1 MTMQTWSDVRSQA
14 LGMATSLTVFTPEAM
29 TRQESRVPGLLVLLH
44 GLTGNHAVW
53 PMRTDLQSLADRH
66 NLVIALP
73 DGARSFWLDQAVG
86 LEWGRW
92 VGSELPSL
100 LRSVLRVS
108 AARSETFIG
117 GLSMGGY
124 GAVRAAFDYPRTF
137 GGVISLS
144 GTLDVAERAFRSRHL
159 DLYEIGFGD
168 LERPRRS
175 DDLVTR
181 MASAAPGA
189 PTPGAPTPD
198 PAAPGAAPSATPPN
212 TPTPNT
218 PTPNTPTPSVA
229 VPLDVRFFAVCG
241 TEDRLLKQN
250 RRFRDIAEEIGLDL
264 TYREGPGGHDYVF
277 WNEWLPVGLDHLRGT
292 PS

>member
-1 MTMQTWSDVRSQA
+1 
-14 LGMATSLTVFTPEAM
+14 MATSLTVFTPEAM

-181 MASAAPGA
+181 MASAAP
-189 PTPGAPTPD
+189 
-198 PAAPGAAPSATPPN
+198 AAP
-212 TPTPNT
+212 
-218 PTPNTPTPSVA
+218 
-229 VPLDVRFFAVCG
+229 
-241 TEDRLLKQN
+241 
-250 RRFRDIAEEIGLDL
+250 RRGSGKNAGQ
-264 TYREGPGGHDYVF
+264 
-277 WNEWLPVGLDHLRGT
+277 
-292 PS
+292 

>member
-181 MASAAPGA
+181 MAAGPPHSLPTPGGTTPDA
-189 PTPGAPTPD
+189 PTPGVTTHS
-198 PAAPGAAPSATPPN
+198 PAAPVIAL
-212 TPTPNT
+212 
-218 PTPNTPTPSVA
+218 
-229 VPLDVRFFAVCG
+229 PLDVRFFAVCG

-250 RRFRDIAEEIGLDL
+250 RRFRDSAEGIGLDL
-264 TYREGPGGHDYVF
+264 TYREGPGGHDYAF

-292 PS
+292 PN

>member
-92 VGSELPSL
+92 VGSELPAL

-124 GAVRAAFDYPRTF
+124 GAVRAAFDYPLTF

-181 MASAAPGA
+181 MAAAAPGA
-189 PTPGAPTPD
+189 PTPGAPTLS

-218 PTPNTPTPSVA
+218 PTPSVA
-229 VPLDVRFFAVCG
+229 LPLDVRFFAVCG

>member
-175 DDLVTR
+175 ADLVTR
-181 MASAAPGA
+181 MASAAP
-189 PTPGAPTPD
+189 
-198 PAAPGAAPSATPPN
+198 AAR
-212 TPTPNT
+212 
-218 PTPNTPTPSVA
+218 TPNTPTPSVA
-229 VPLDVRFFAVCG
+229 TPSPTDHSVALPLNVRFFAVCG

-264 TYREGPGGHDYVF
+264 TYREGPGGHDYAF

>member
-100 LRSVLRVS
+100 LRSVLRIS
-108 AARSETFIG
+108 DARSETFIG

-181 MASAAPGA
+181 MTAAAPAA
-189 PTPGAPTPD
+189 PTPGAPTLS

-218 PTPNTPTPSVA
+218 PTPSVA
-229 VPLDVRFFAVCG
+229 LPLDVRFFAVCG

>member
-124 GAVRAAFDYPRTF
+124 GAVRAAFDYPRTL

-181 MASAAPGA
+181 MAAAAPGA

-198 PAAPGAAPSATPPN
+198 PAAPGAAPSATP
-212 TPTPNT
+212 PNT

>member
-100 LRSVLRVS
+100 LRSVLRIS
-108 AARSETFIG
+108 DARSETFIG

-124 GAVRAAFDYPRTF
+124 GAVRAAFDYPETF

-181 MASAAPGA
+181 MTAAAPAA
-189 PTPGAPTPD
+189 PTPGAPTLS

-212 TPTPNT
+212 TPTP
-218 PTPNTPTPSVA
+218 SVA
-229 VPLDVRFFAVCG
+229 LPLDVRFFAVCG

>member
-92 VGSELPSL
+92 VGSELPAL

-181 MASAAPGA
+181 MAAAA
-189 PTPGAPTPD
+189 
-198 PAAPGAAPSATPPN
+198 PN

-218 PTPNTPTPSVA
+218 PTPNTPTPNTPTPNTPTLSPATHSVA
-229 VPLDVRFFAVCG
+229 VPLDVRCFAVCG

>member
-181 MASAAPGA
+181 MAAAAPGA

-212 TPTPNT
+212 TPTPNPAT
-218 PTPNTPTPSVA
+218 HSVA

>member
-100 LRSVLRVS
+100 LRSVLRIS
-108 AARSETFIG
+108 DARSETFIG

-181 MASAAPGA
+181 MAAAAPGA
-189 PTPGAPTPD
+189 PTPGAPIPD
-198 PAAPGAAPSATPPN
+198 PAAPGAAPSATP
-212 TPTPNT
+212 PNT

>member
-1 MTMQTWSDVRSQA
+1 
-14 LGMATSLTVFTPEAM
+14 
-29 TRQESRVPGLLVLLH
+29 
-44 GLTGNHAVW
+44 
-53 PMRTDLQSLADRH
+53 
-66 NLVIALP
+66 
-73 DGARSFWLDQAVG
+73 
-86 LEWGRW
+86 
-92 VGSELPSL
+92 
-100 LRSVLRVS
+100 
-108 AARSETFIG
+108 
-117 GLSMGGY
+117 MGGY
-124 GAVRAAFDYPRTF
+124 GAVRAAFDYPNAF

-181 MASAAPGA
+181 MAAAAPGA
-189 PTPGAPTPD
+189 PTLS
-198 PAAPGAAPSATPPN
+198 PAAPGAAPSATP
-212 TPTPNT
+212 PNT

>member
-181 MASAAPGA
+181 MAAAAPGA

-198 PAAPGAAPSATPPN
+198 PAAPGAAPSATP
-212 TPTPNT
+212 PNT

>member
-181 MASAAPGA
+181 MAAAAPGA

-198 PAAPGAAPSATPPN
+198 PAAPGAAPSATP
-212 TPTPNT
+212 
-218 PTPNTPTPSVA
+218 PNTPTPSVA

-264 TYREGPGGHDYVF
+264 TYREGPGGHDYAF

>member
-100 LRSVLRVS
+100 LRSVLRIS
-108 AARSETFIG
+108 DARSETFIG

-181 MASAAPGA
+181 MAAAAPGA

>member
-175 DDLVTR
+175 DDLVAR
-181 MASAAPGA
+181 MAAAA
-189 PTPGAPTPD
+189 PGAPTPD

>member
-181 MASAAPGA
+181 MAAAAPGA
-189 PTPGAPTPD
+189 PTPGAPIPD
-198 PAAPGAAPSATPPN
+198 PAAPGAAPSATP
-212 TPTPNT
+212 PNT

>member
-181 MASAAPGA
+181 MAAAAPGA
-189 PTPGAPTPD
+189 
-198 PAAPGAAPSATPPN
+198 
-212 TPTPNT
+212 

>member
-1 MTMQTWSDVRSQA
+1 MQTWSDVRSKA

-92 VGSELPSL
+92 VGSELPEL
-100 LRSVLRVS
+100 LRSTLQIS
-108 AARSETFIG
+108 TARSETFIG

-124 GAVRAAFDYPRTF
+124 GAVRAAFDYPNAF

-168 LERPRRS
+168 LKRPRPI
-175 DDLVTR
+175 DDLVLR
-181 MASAAPGA
+181 MSAAPAPSPAAPSPPTPSA
-189 PTPGAPTPD
+189 PTPSAPN
-198 PAAPGAAPSATPPN
+198 S
-212 TPTPNT
+212 
-218 PTPNTPTPSVA
+218 SVPL
-229 VPLDVRFFAVCG
+229 PLDVQFFAACG

-250 RRFRDIAEEIGLDL
+250 RRFRDSAEEIGLDL

-277 WNEWLPVGLDHLRGT
+277 WNEWLPIGLDHLRGT

>member
-181 MASAAPGA
+181 MTAAAPGA
-189 PTPGAPTPD
+189 
-198 PAAPGAAPSATPPN
+198 
-212 TPTPNT
+212 
-218 PTPNTPTPSVA
+218 PTPNTPTPSPTDHSVA
-229 VPLDVRFFAVCG
+229 LPLDVRFFAVCG

>member
-181 MASAAPGA
+181 MAAAAPGA
-189 PTPGAPTPD
+189 PTPGAPTLS
-198 PAAPGAAPSATPPN
+198 PAAPGAAPSATP
-212 TPTPNT
+212 PNT

>member
-1 MTMQTWSDVRSQA
+1 MQTWSDVRSQA

-181 MASAAPGA
+181 MAAAAPGA

-198 PAAPGAAPSATPPN
+198 PAAPGAAPSATP
-212 TPTPNT
+212 
-218 PTPNTPTPSVA
+218 PNTPTPSVA

>member
-181 MASAAPGA
+181 MAAAAPGA
-189 PTPGAPTPD
+189 PTPGAPIPD

-212 TPTPNT
+212 TPTPNP

-264 TYREGPGGHDYVF
+264 TYREGPGGHDYAF

>member
-181 MASAAPGA
+181 MAAAAPGA

-198 PAAPGAAPSATPPN
+198 PAAPGAAPSATP
-212 TPTPNT
+212 PNT

-264 TYREGPGGHDYVF
+264 TYREGPGGHDYAF

>member
-181 MASAAPGA
+181 MAAAAPGA

-264 TYREGPGGHDYVF
+264 TYREGPGGHDYMF

>member
-92 VGSELPSL
+92 VGSELPAL

-181 MASAAPGA
+181 MTAAAPGA
-189 PTPGAPTPD
+189 PTPGAPTLS

-218 PTPNTPTPSVA
+218 PTPSVA
-229 VPLDVRFFAVCG
+229 LPLDVRFFAVCG

>member
-29 TRQESRVPGLLVLLH
+29 TRQDSPVPGLLILLH

-53 PMRTDLQSLADRH
+53 SMRTDLQSLADLH
-66 NLVIALP
+66 NLVVALP

-181 MASAAPGA
+181 MAAAAPAA
-189 PTPGAPTPD
+189 PTPNTPTPD
-198 PAAPGAAPSATPPN
+198 PAAPGAAPSATP
-212 TPTPNT
+212 PNT

>member
-181 MASAAPGA
+181 MAAAAPGA

-198 PAAPGAAPSATPPN
+198 PAAPGAAPSATP
-212 TPTPNT
+212 
-218 PTPNTPTPSVA
+218 PNTPTPSVA

>member
-1 MTMQTWSDVRSQA
+1 
-14 LGMATSLTVFTPEAM
+14 
-29 TRQESRVPGLLVLLH
+29 
-44 GLTGNHAVW
+44 
-53 PMRTDLQSLADRH
+53 MR
-66 NLVIALP
+66 
-73 DGARSFWLDQAVG
+73 GC
-86 LEWGRW
+86 
-92 VGSELPSL
+92 
-100 LRSVLRVS
+100 
-108 AARSETFIG
+108 
-117 GLSMGGY
+117 
-124 GAVRAAFDYPRTF
+124 GAVRAAFDFPRTF
-137 GGVISLS
+137 GGVITLC

-181 MASAAPGA
+181 MAAAAPGA
-189 PTPGAPTPD
+189 PTPGAPTAN

-212 TPTPNT
+212 TPTLSPAT
-218 PTPNTPTPSVA
+218 HSVA
-229 VPLDVRFFAVCG
+229 VPLDVRCFAVCG

-250 RRFRDIAEEIGLDL
+250 RRFRDSAEEIGLDL

>member
-175 DDLVTR
+175 DDLVAR
-181 MASAAPGA
+181 MAAAAPGA
-189 PTPGAPTPD
+189 PTPGAPTPI
-198 PAAPGAAPSATPPN
+198 T
-212 TPTPNT
+212 
-218 PTPNTPTPSVA
+218 
-229 VPLDVRFFAVCG
+229 
-241 TEDRLLKQN
+241 
-250 RRFRDIAEEIGLDL
+250 
-264 TYREGPGGHDYVF
+264 
-277 WNEWLPVGLDHLRGT
+277 
-292 PS
+292 

>member
-29 TRQESRVPGLLVLLH
+29 TRQESPVPGLLVLLH

-124 GAVRAAFDYPRTF
+124 GAVRAAFDYPRTL

-181 MASAAPGA
+181 MAAAAPGA

>member
-29 TRQESRVPGLLVLLH
+29 TRQDSPVPGLLILLH

-53 PMRTDLQSLADRH
+53 SMRTDLQSLADRH

-181 MASAAPGA
+181 MTAAAPGA
-189 PTPGAPTPD
+189 PTPGAPTLS

-218 PTPNTPTPSVA
+218 PTPSVA
-229 VPLDVRFFAVCG
+229 LPLDVRFFAVCG

>member
-181 MASAAPGA
+181 MAAAAPGA

-212 TPTPNT
+212 TPTP
-218 PTPNTPTPSVA
+218 SVA
-229 VPLDVRFFAVCG
+229 VPPDVRFFAVCG

>member
-100 LRSVLRVS
+100 LRSVLRIS
-108 AARSETFIG
+108 DARSETFIG

-181 MASAAPGA
+181 MTAAAPAA
-189 PTPGAPTPD
+189 PTPGAPTLS

-218 PTPNTPTPSVA
+218 PTPSVA
-229 VPLDVRFFAVCG
+229 LPLDVRFFAVCG

-264 TYREGPGGHDYVF
+264 TYREGPGGHDYAF

>member
-181 MASAAPGA
+181 MAAAAPGA
-189 PTPGAPTPD
+189 PTPGAPIPD

>member
-1 MTMQTWSDVRSQA
+1 MQTWSDVRSQA

-100 LRSVLRVS
+100 LRSVLRIS
-108 AARSETFIG
+108 DARSETFIG

-181 MASAAPGA
+181 MAAAAPGA

>member
-181 MASAAPGA
+181 MAAAAPAA
-189 PTPGAPTPD
+189 PTPNTPTPD

>member
-1 MTMQTWSDVRSQA
+1 
-14 LGMATSLTVFTPEAM
+14 MATSLTVFTPEAM

-181 MASAAPGA
+181 MAAAAPGA